1 MPAARPHD
9 GSTGSMPDRP
19 PLLRMHGIGKSF
31 PGVQALQGVSLTVHP
46 GEVVALLGENG
57 AGKST
62 LINVLS
68 GVFPH
73 YEGSIEID
81 GEPVQLHTPVAA
93 QRLGIGTIHQELNLV
108 QDMTIAD
115 NIWLGRERGAA
126 GVVDRGST
134 EASARA
140 LLQRV
145 GLTLPPR
152 RLVRQCRVAEQQL
165 IEVAKALSLDSR
177 LLIMDEPT
185 SALADAEVQRLFQVI
200 RRLTSEDVA
209 IVYISHRLEELEEIA
224 DSVNVLRDGRW
235 IGAKPMA
242 GTSREELVRMMVGR
256 DVADL
261 PRRSK
266 AAGIDP
272 AGSTV
277 DLPRRSKAASMDPAG
292 STADLPRRSNAAS
305 VGGAETATGGAET
318 ATVGVEAELGEQIQ
332 RPPSD
337 RHPRLSVRGLRV
349 APDAKSGR
357 VPLHGIDL
365 DVYPGEIVGLAGLMG
380 AGRTETLESVF
391 GAYPARAVEGEF
403 TVDGKPYRP
412 STSRRAI
419 DRGIVLVAEDRKLQ
433 SLVLGASV
441 KFNASLASLSR
452 FVRGGWIRGKAER
465 AAVSSEVTTLGVKT
479 RSINTVIGTLSGG
492 NQQKVVLAKC
502 LLTDPGVI
510 LLDEP
515 TRGIDIG
522 AKSEI
527 YELVGSL
534 ADAGAA
540 VLVAS
545 SELPELL
552 RMCDRILVL
561 CEGRMTAEFDADTA
575 TQEQILDAAMARGS
589 LVSTGSAG
597 TSIGSGGTVGGR
609 R

>member
-1 MPAARPHD
+1 MTAARPHD
-9 GSTGSMPDRP
+9 QPTGPTAGRP
-19 PLLRMHGIGKSF
+19 PLLRMREIGKSF

-73 YEGSIEID
+73 YDGSIEID
-81 GEPVQLHTPVAA
+81 GKPVQLHSPVAA

-115 NIWLGRERGAA
+115 NIWLGRERGSA

-140 LLQRV
+140 LLERV

-200 RRLTSEDVA
+200 RRLTAEDVA

-266 AAGIDP
+266 AAEP
-272 AGSTV
+272 NLAGSAA
-277 DLPRRSKAASMDPAG
+277 DLPRRSKAAESGVAEPAL
-292 STADLPRRSNAAS
+292 AQ
-305 VGGAETATGGAET
+305 
-318 ATVGVEAELGEQIQ
+318 QIQ
-332 RPPSD
+332 RPASD
-337 RHPRLSVRGLRV
+337 RQPRLSVRGLRV
-349 APDAKSGR
+349 QPDPKSGR
-357 VPLHGIDL
+357 VSLHGIDL
-365 DVYPGEIVGLAGLMG
+365 DVHPGEIVGLAGLMG
-380 AGRTETLESVF
+380 AGRTETLESIF
-391 GAYPARAVEGEF
+391 GAYPARVVDGEF
-403 TVDGKPYRP
+403 TVDGQPYRP

-433 SLVLGASV
+433 SLVLGGSV

-452 FVRGGWIRGKAER
+452 FVRGGWIRGRAER
-465 AAVSSEVTTLGVKT
+465 DAVSAEVKTLGVKA

-534 ADAGAA
+534 ADSGAG

-575 TQEQILDAAMARGS
+575 TQEQLLDAAMARRS
-589 LVSTGSAG
+589 LVDAG
-597 TSIGSGGTVGGR
+597 GSGR
-609 R
+609 